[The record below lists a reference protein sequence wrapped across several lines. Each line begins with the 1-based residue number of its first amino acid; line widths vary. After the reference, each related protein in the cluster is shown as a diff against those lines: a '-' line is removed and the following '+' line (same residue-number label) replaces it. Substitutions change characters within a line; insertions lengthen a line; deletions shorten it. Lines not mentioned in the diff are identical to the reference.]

1 MDRRS
6 TLPALA
12 LLLVTACDRAEQPA
26 TGSAAPA
33 ATDVRTEGAAEN
45 AAGPAGA
52 IAANPAAAP
61 DRSEQADRDGAAGE
75 QISEC
80 RKDRDTGAVIA
91 ANRLKAVGTEPF
103 WAARIEGRCV
113 TYMTPEDQN
122 GTRIWTDFDGSRDS
136 GVWTGYHDQRPFVL
150 RTRPEPGCSD
160 GMSDN
165 RYPIAVTLQVG
176 GEERTG
182 CAEPL

>member
-1 MDRRS
+1 MPRRS
-6 TLPALA
+6 TVPALA
-12 LLLVTACDRAEQPA
+12 LLLLAACDAEEPA
-26 TGSAAPA
+26 ATMNAAPA
-33 ATDVRTEGAAEN
+33 EAEVPTERD
-45 AAGPAGA
+45 AGEDTTA
-52 IAANPAAAP
+52 PAAAP
-61 DRSEQADRDGAAGE
+61 EPPEQANRAEPAE
-75 QISEC
+75 EPVSEC
-80 RKDRDTGAVIA
+80 RRDRDTGAVIA
-91 ANRLKAVGTEPF
+91 ANRLKALGTEPF

-113 TYMTPEDQN
+113 TYMTPEDQD

-136 GVWTGYHDQRPFVL
+136 GTWTGFHDQRPFVL

-165 RYPIAVTLQVG
+165 RYPIAVTLLVG